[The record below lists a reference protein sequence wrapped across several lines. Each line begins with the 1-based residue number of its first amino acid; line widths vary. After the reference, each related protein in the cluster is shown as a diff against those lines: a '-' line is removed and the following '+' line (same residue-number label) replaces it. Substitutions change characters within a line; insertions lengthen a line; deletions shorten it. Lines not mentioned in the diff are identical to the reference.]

1 MPKPFHQ
8 LLFSILLF
16 GNSCGINK
24 KTILL
29 GPGEHNLNPYITEML
44 DGKNNSEGTN
54 VEIQSKFQDIDVAVM
69 DSNNQQIRGFGLVG
83 GSKAVIFVGTN
94 ERLLVKTDKQTR
106 IRIKPKAL
114 EKKVTDNST
123 YIPLKLVNGS
133 AQSIPLVIPGV
144 MNPNLS
150 PFSKS
155 GVELKVGQRIFV
167 KQGLTKKEIFQV
179 LPNTTANSEIQIHKL
194 LK

>member
-1 MPKPFHQ
+1 
-8 LLFSILLF
+8 
-16 GNSCGINK
+16 
-24 KTILL
+24 
-29 GPGEHNLNPYITEML
+29 ML